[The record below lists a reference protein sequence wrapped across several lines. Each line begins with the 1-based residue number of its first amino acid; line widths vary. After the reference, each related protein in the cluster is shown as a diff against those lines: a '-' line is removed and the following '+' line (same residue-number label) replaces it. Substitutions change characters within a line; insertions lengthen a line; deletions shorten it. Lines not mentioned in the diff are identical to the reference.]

1 MSIFPIFGEK
11 TVDPQAAAAR
21 FIEDPKHE
29 ETHDRLVWAM
39 RTNRDKAVAALPEWE
54 ELRDVASQIKEHTL
68 THLDTYLE
76 QFEAAALAN
85 GVQVHWARDAAE
97 HNEIV
102 VGIFKER
109 GVKLAI
115 KSKSMLQEECGMGEA
130 LGKEGIEARE
140 SDLGERIQQLSH
152 ERPSHIVVPSIHQ
165 LRTDV
170 AELFAKNLG
179 TDANN
184 SDPHYLAESM
194 RNDARPQF
202 LKAQAGMTGANF
214 AIAETGSIVVCT
226 NEGNADIG
234 ATVPPLQ
241 VCSIGIE
248 KLIPRQT
255 DLAVML
261 RMLSRSALGPP
272 MTQYTTHLRKPRP
285 GAELHFILVDN
296 KRSERLGSKDFW
308 HVLKCIRC
316 GACMNTCP
324 VYRRSGGLAYGG
336 TYSGPIGIILDPAFD
351 PHKYHELP
359 FHSSLCGSCSEVC
372 PVKIDIADQ
381 IYKWRR
387 VIVDRGQMPALEQA
401 GMGVL
406 GSVMA
411 HAGIFE
417 AAESVGLAALRI
429 LPKAV
434 LDNPLN
440 PWTNGREMPVPA
452 KTTFSKWFED
462 NRGENG
468 EKA

>member
-1 MSIFPIFGEK
+1 M
-11 TVDPQAAAAR
+11 
-21 FIEDPKHE
+21 
-29 ETHDRLVWAM
+29 
-39 RTNRDKAVAALPEWE
+39 
-54 ELRDVASQIKEHTL
+54 ASQIKEHTL
-68 THLDTYLE
+68 THLDTHLE
-76 QFEAAALAN
+76 QFEAAALRN
-85 GVQVHWARDAAE
+85 GVRVHWARDAAE
-97 HNEIV
+97 HNTIV

-115 KSKSMLQEECGMGEA
+115 KSKSMLQEECGMAEA

-152 ERPSHIVVPSIHQ
+152 QRPSHIVVPSIHK

-170 AELFAKNLG
+170 AELFAKDLG
-179 TDANN
+179 TDASN

-194 RNDARPQF
+194 RNDARPKF
-202 LKAQAGMTGANF
+202 LEAQAGMTGANF
-214 AIAETGSIVVCT
+214 AIAEMGSIVVCT

-248 KLIPRQT
+248 KLIPRQS

-261 RMLSRSALGPP
+261 RMLSRNALGPP

-285 GAELHFILVDN
+285 GTELHFILVDN
-296 KRSERLGSKDFW
+296 QRSERLGSKDFW

-351 PHKYHELP
+351 PHKYRELP

-387 VIVDRGQMPALEQA
+387 VIVEDGQMPAAEQA

-406 GSVMA
+406 GEVMA
-411 HAGIFE
+411 HPGVFE
-417 AAESVGLAALRI
+417 AAERSGLGALSI

-440 PWTNGREMPVPA
+440 PWTHGREMPAPA
-452 KTTFSKWFED
+452 KTTFRKWHKENRED
-462 NRGENG
+462 
-468 EKA
+468 A